1 MKKMLLAIL
10 ITLLIIAC
18 SACDIATDPDNPDA
32 PPVINSFSAELAPS
46 AEYYVL
52 AWDVSGAEQVS
63 IDKGIGKVASS
74 GSKQISPVGSI
85 QYTLTAT
92 NNIGSTNAAVYVA
105 GIAKPDLVITDISQ
119 RETTNGYIIRYS
131 IMNQGAAT
139 AGHSTTELYVNGE
152 YKDKDSVDAIAAG
165 ASVTSQFT
173 DWVQSSA
180 TAEVIEI
187 VADAG
192 NTLDESNEDN
202 NKKQITT
209 SPIVVYDFVNRAT
222 MATWKSGSPP
232 TSLLFG
238 GITNCDIGCV
248 RYRVDKKL
256 EDGTGPKMVLQ
267 TRPKWTDNGWIQ
279 GTYFEMNSGAFGK
292 WYIVQPGERFFARV
306 GLLEG
311 AYDGDVTFRVMI
323 RPEGSNNTWIAEVSK
338 SYSSPITIDV
348 SLEPWVGKKADFI
361 LEVQANGS
369 SAQDWAC
376 WEEAKIIRQK
386 EALKESK
393 D

>member
-1 MKKMLLAIL
+1 MKKMLLAIS

-85 QYTLTAT
+85 QYILTAT

-192 NTLDESNEDN
+192 NTLDESNEDE
-202 NKKQITT
+202 
-209 SPIVVYDFVNRAT
+209 NRYQQA
-222 MATWKSGSPP
+222 
-232 TSLLFG
+232 
-238 GITNCDIGCV
+238 
-248 RYRVDKKL
+248 
-256 EDGTGPKMVLQ
+256 LQ
-267 TRPKWTDNGWIQ
+267 RIQ
-279 GTYFEMNSGAFGK
+279 LCFPS
-292 WYIVQPGERFFARV
+292 
-306 GLLEG
+306 
-311 AYDGDVTFRVMI
+311 
-323 RPEGSNNTWIAEVSK
+323 
-338 SYSSPITIDV
+338 
-348 SLEPWVGKKADFI
+348 
-361 LEVQANGS
+361 
-369 SAQDWAC
+369 
-376 WEEAKIIRQK
+376 
-386 EALKESK
+386 
-393 D
+393 